1 MPEKRVSVKRVV
13 FYLTIAIVLLYRG
26 YSLLKSDMFSVNVLL
41 NSFNWGNLVKDVEV
55 MKISRRPE
63 TPLKPPITHNV
74 TYKVEL

>member
-13 FYLTIAIVLLYRG
+13 FYLTIAVVLLYRG

-41 NSFNWGNLVKDVEV
+41 NSFNGINLVKEVEV